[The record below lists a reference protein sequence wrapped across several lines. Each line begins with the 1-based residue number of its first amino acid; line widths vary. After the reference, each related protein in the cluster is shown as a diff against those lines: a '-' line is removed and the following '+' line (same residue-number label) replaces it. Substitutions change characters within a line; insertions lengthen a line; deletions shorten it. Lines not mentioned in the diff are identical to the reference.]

1 MTENFMKLMP
11 GTKQHMQETQRT
23 PSRKYSKTSTLRH
36 IIFKLQKIK
45 DKGKILKEGREKKK
59 KKPFYKGSQKL
70 YLEETMKQEGS
81 RGKCLKCSKRNSLT

>member
-1 MTENFMKLMP
+1 MTENFIKLMP

-59 KKPFYKGSQKL
+59 NLSIKEGKNYTLKKL
-70 YLEETMKQEGS
+70 
-81 RGKCLKCSKRNSLT
+81 

>member
-1 MTENFMKLMP
+1 MTENFIKLMP

-45 DKGKILKEGREKKK
+45 DKGKILKEGREKKNQQL
-59 KKPFYKGSQKL
+59 GLHQIQNL
-70 YLEETMKQEGS
+70 LQ
-81 RGKCLKCSKRNSLT
+81 RNSSIN

>member
-1 MTENFMKLMP
+1 MTENFIKLMP

-59 KKPFYKGSQKL
+59 KNLSIKEGKNYTLKKL
-70 YLEETMKQEGS
+70 
-81 RGKCLKCSKRNSLT
+81 